1 VGAGKKPLLV
11 FFSSARSGPCRRLE
25 SVLAHLAHKERDRL
39 SVAIIDVGEQEG
51 VAAHF
56 GIRAVPTVV
65 LVRDKREVC
74 RLEGR
79 LSAARIEAALE
90 DHLAAR
96 AAG

>member
-11 FFSSARSGPCRRLE
+11 FFTSARSGPCRRLE
-25 SVLAHLAHKERDRL
+25 SVLAHLGRKERDRL
-39 SVAIIDVGEQEG
+39 SVAVIDIGEHED

-56 GIRAVPTVV
+56 GIRSVPTVV

-74 RLEGR
+74 RLDGR

-90 DHLAAR
+90 AHLAAR